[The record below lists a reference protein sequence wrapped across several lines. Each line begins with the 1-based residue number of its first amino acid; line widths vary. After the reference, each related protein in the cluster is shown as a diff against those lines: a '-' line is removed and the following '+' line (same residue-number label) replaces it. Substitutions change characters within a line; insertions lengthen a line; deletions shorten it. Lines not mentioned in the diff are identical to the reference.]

1 MNRTVLMVED
11 NEDDVLLTRRALRK
25 SGVDLTLEV
34 VASATDAITFLTN
47 REAALV
53 LLDLRLAQ
61 GETGFT
67 LLRWMRREE
76 RFARTPVVVLTSSS
90 LDEDIS
96 SAYAEGANSYLVK
109 PPDPDGMTRMADL
122 VGRYWVETNR
132 R

>member
-11 NEDDVLLTRRALRK
+11 NEDDVLLTRRALRQ
-25 SGVDLTLEV
+25 SGLDLTLVV
-34 VASATDAITFLTN
+34 VASATEAIAFLT
-47 REAALV
+47 RQEAAVV
-53 LLDLRLAQ
+53 LLDLRLAN

-90 LDEDIS
+90 LDEDIA

-109 PPDPDGMTRMADL
+109 PPDPESMTRIADL
-122 VGRYWVETNR
+122 VGRYWIDVNR